1 MNHMIPKGILE
12 VLFIIFSY
20 NLLEEI
26 IGIPVVKPGT
36 ASYLLIPGVTKVVT
50 PTLSPP
56 EKRASQCWFV
66 DKIGQEV
73 SVLPSSLV
81 TSISVRST

>member
-56 EKRASQCWFV
+56 EKRASQCWFD